1 MPESAV
7 VEIEPV
13 IESLYSQIVDL
24 VQKTGN
30 NVDKSQIINQLL
42 DRLGFMPARRKRTQA
57 PKLEMPDNIKD
68 SIKAIEDKL
77 ILDIAAVNG
86 EKVITT
92 RKKKAPTKID
102 KSEARYMI
110 ETALLVIGQQR
121 GDKRFTKKN
130 IDTLLGYNEKTM
142 YNQRDLCE
150 TNIKTEGTI
159 EYKLFT
165 EVRGELERLTAQ
177 I

>member
-13 IESLYSQIVDL
+13 VESLYSQIVDC
-24 VQKTGN
+24 VQKPGN
-30 NVDKSQIINQLL
+30 NVDESQIINKLL

-57 PKLEMPDNIKD
+57 PKLEMPDNIKE
-68 SIKAIEDKL
+68 SIKAIEEKL

-86 EKVITT
+86 EKVITK

-110 ETALLVIGQQR
+110 EAALLENGQQR
-121 GDKRFTKKN
+121 GDKRFTKRN
-130 IDTLLGYNEKTM
+130 IDGLLGYNLKTM
-142 YNQRDLCE
+142 YNQKDIYE
-150 TNIKTEGTI
+150 EIIKTEGTI
-159 EYKLFT
+159 ENKLYNIT
-165 EVRGELERLTAQ
+165 RGELERLTAQ